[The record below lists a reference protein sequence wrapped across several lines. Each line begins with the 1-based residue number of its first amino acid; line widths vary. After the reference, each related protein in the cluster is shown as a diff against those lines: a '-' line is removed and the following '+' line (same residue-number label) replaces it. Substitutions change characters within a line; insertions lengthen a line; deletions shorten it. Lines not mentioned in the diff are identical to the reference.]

1 MPLVSKVTHLQTSS
15 ISILSSF
22 IYAPCRCQVWEKDVE
37 IKEMKEQFKE
47 IVGLLRQ
54 SELRRKE
61 AEKEL
66 KLREQELATSLASSP
81 LVRLYYILSTF

>member
-1 MPLVSKVTHLQTSS
+1 M
-15 ISILSSF
+15 
-22 IYAPCRCQVWEKDVE
+22 KD
-37 IKEMKEQFKE
+37 QFKE

-66 KLREQELATSLASSP
+66 KLREQAVATSL
-81 LVRLYYILSTF
+81 VRLCNLYYFIHFCLLEFWLAILTHEKIKCWCREPHLVQ

>member
-1 MPLVSKVTHLQTSS
+1 M
-15 ISILSSF
+15 
-22 IYAPCRCQVWEKDVE
+22 WEKDVE
-37 IKEMKEQFKE
+37 IKEMKDQFKE

-81 LVRLYYILSTF
+81 LVRLCHLSYFIHHLKFVLPRNR